1 MTAILDSLPVRRVR
15 AALAAAG
22 VRELLHE
29 LPAEATAAAAF
40 AREHGVDPAALARV
54 HLYRIG
60 HAPVM
65 VITAGDRRVDKAALP
80 AAFGLE
86 GEVRPLSAGECEEL
100 TGFPPDG
107 AAPVATAR
115 PLPVAVDPSLARFP
129 RLFLPAGHPRVVMEL
144 TYDELLR
151 LTGGRPAA
159 AVAV

>member
-29 LPAEATAAAAF
+29 RPAEATAF

-60 HAPVM
+60 LAPVM
-65 VITAGDRRVDKAALP
+65 VITAGDRRVDEAALP

-107 AAPVATAR
+107 VAPVATAR